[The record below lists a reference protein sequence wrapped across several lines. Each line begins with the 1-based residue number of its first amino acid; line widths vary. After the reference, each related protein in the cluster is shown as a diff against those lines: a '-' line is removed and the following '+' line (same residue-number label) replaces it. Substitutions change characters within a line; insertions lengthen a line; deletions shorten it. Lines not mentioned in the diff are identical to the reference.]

1 MNFKIYYKFLII
13 NVLYNY
19 NIFDDNII
27 ILIFNFI
34 KFQYILRDFINL
46 NLLNWDNLSLNINS
60 IDLFKNNKYINN
72 LNIENICKNQNK
84 HISDIIYKLN
94 INIIIFFKKYN
105 KLLMNNSNYIDLIKE
120 NIDKIDWNEFSNNT
134 NGIEI
139 LEKHKNKINWSNL
152 SKNKNAINLFKNKI
166 HFIDFNNFLLN
177 PNINYFINKL
187 YINLEDFYDIN
198 DINLKYKLNWKL
210 ISENCKNINFLE
222 KNYKYINW
230 SKISSNIEAILLIEN
245 RLKFENNLSI
255 EKYNELFY
263 NDKINWKRL
272 TKNKN
277 AIKILIKNID
287 KIYWDDLAL
296 NENAIDLLNIYIKQ
310 NKNINKIFWEN
321 LALNFN
327 AIYLLKIYI
336 KKNKNISYKFWE
348 NLSLNPTI
356 FEYI

>member
-13 NVLYNY
+13 NVLYNN

-27 ILIFNFI
+27 ILIFNSI

-72 LNIENICKNQNK
+72 LNIENLCKNQNK

-198 DINLKYKLNWKL
+198 DINLKYKLDWKL